1 MSIVYD
7 ASAKT
12 LSLNTRESSYQMQ
25 IGPLGYLLHGYY
37 GRRAEGNF
45 TSLHRQKDVGFSP
58 VPYELAEKTRGFS
71 PDTLPLELS
80 GANAGDFR
88 LPAVC
93 VSLPD
98 GRRGADLRYVRH
110 EIRKGKYALPG
121 LPAALDPDGEAETL
135 SVTLRDETL
144 GLEAELLYAVYESRD
159 VITRALRLK
168 NIGGGQMKLEKAASC
183 CLDLPFGDWELLHFH
198 GRHAMERQPERQPLL
213 HGETRIAS
221 RRGESSHQHNPFL
234 ILCDRHATEDAGDC
248 LGVMLVYSG
257 SFEMALEK
265 DQMDA
270 LRLVAG
276 IQPEGFSWTLGPGD
290 CFDAPECLLCF
301 RHDGLNALS
310 QRFHR
315 FLRRDLCRSAF
326 SEKARPILLNN
337 WEATYFDFDREKIL
351 SLAREARDLG
361 ADLFVLDDGWFGRR
375 SDDRSSLG
383 DWFVNE
389 EKLPAAWSP

>member
-135 SVTLRDETL
+135 SVTLR
-144 GLEAELLYAVYESRD
+144 A
-159 VITRALRLK
+159 K
-168 NIGGGQMKLEKAASC
+168 
-183 CLDLPFGDWELLHFH
+183 
-198 GRHAMERQPERQPLL
+198 
-213 HGETRIAS
+213 
-221 RRGESSHQHNPFL
+221 
-234 ILCDRHATEDAGDC
+234 
-248 LGVMLVYSG
+248 
-257 SFEMALEK
+257 
-265 DQMDA
+265 
-270 LRLVAG
+270 
-276 IQPEGFSWTLGPGD
+276 
-290 CFDAPECLLCF
+290 
-301 RHDGLNALS
+301 
-310 QRFHR
+310 
-315 FLRRDLCRSAF
+315 
-326 SEKARPILLNN
+326 
-337 WEATYFDFDREKIL
+337 
-351 SLAREARDLG
+351 
-361 ADLFVLDDGWFGRR
+361 
-375 SDDRSSLG
+375 
-383 DWFVNE
+383 
-389 EKLPAAWSP
+389 